1 MIALTDNALDAV
13 RRVLADAEEATAGLR
28 IAVETGGCQGYRY
41 RLELDDQ
48 PAADDAVVDCRGVK
62 LFVDASSWPLLD
74 GAEVDFVDGVEGAG
88 FVFNNPN
95 AKAKCG
101 CGKSFC

>member
-1 MIALTDNALDAV
+1 MIALTDNAVDAV
-13 RRVLADAEEATAGLR
+13 RRVLEDSEDGVAGLR
-28 IAVETGGCQGYRY
+28 ISVETGGCSGYLY
-41 RLELDDQ
+41 KLGLESEPLDG
-48 PAADDAVVDCRGVK
+48 DAVVDFAGVK
-62 LFVDASSWPLLD
+62 VFVDSDSWPLLD
-74 GAEVDFVDGVEGAG
+74 GAEVDFVEDVSGTG